1 MLFFLAPFVPDVY
14 PVLYDLSV
22 IIFGFEH
29 IHWENIDCGPRG
41 SNERPVNCS
50 IIMQ

>member
-22 IIFGFEH
+22 IIAGLEVVMRDQL
-29 IHWENIDCGPRG
+29 I
-41 SNERPVNCS
+41 V
-50 IIMQ
+50 Q

>member
-22 IIFGFEH
+22 IIFGFDP
-29 IHWENIDCGPRG
+29 IHLESIDCGPRG

-50 IIMQ
+50 IFMQ